1 VGTRNDDISLILAKA
16 KKQGFLPD
24 VSDSEV
30 DMLEI
35 EARKMFGSDSA
46 QFKPTEL
53 RKLQNLNS
61 TVSAMAVP
69 PTLTTGAVN
78 AASTITNA
86 VNFPYNTNKVNIYGG
101 IPRLRNTN
109 GINSY
114 QNGTVADTAANENPP
129 LFVEWITDAPVL
141 EWGAFGGATGSSVCY
156 RLKIDGQY
164 VNVTPQA
171 GPGSTGGKHRYK
183 VDNGSRAIRRYVL
196 ELSNIEF
203 CGIDIGPTD
212 SIWAPVKD
220 KALRALFVTDSYGE
234 GTGGNPL
241 TSWQYTTSRLLGWT
255 DVWSAPEGGTGYLNA
270 GPAGRKTFFDRLATD
285 VYPYAPEV
293 LVIAGGINDTV
304 SNNAGWTLAS
314 GLLEKA
320 ARTLYSEIAKNLPNT
335 RLYVVNTWYPLAPV
349 YAPIEDAHLAI
360 VSAATN
366 NSNVTALI
374 NPRGWITG
382 TGKVGSTTGS
392 GNADLFTTSDSIH
405 PTQAGHDFLGYN
417 VASAISATY

>member
-35 EARKMFGSDSA
+35 E
-46 QFKPTEL
+46 
-53 RKLQNLNS
+53 
-61 TVSAMAVP
+61 
-69 PTLTTGAVN
+69 
-78 AASTITNA
+78 
-86 VNFPYNTNKVNIYGG
+86 
-101 IPRLRNTN
+101 
-109 GINSY
+109 
-114 QNGTVADTAANENPP
+114 
-129 LFVEWITDAPVL
+129 
-141 EWGAFGGATGSSVCY
+141 
-156 RLKIDGQY
+156 
-164 VNVTPQA
+164 
-171 GPGSTGGKHRYK
+171 
-183 VDNGSRAIRRYVL
+183 
-196 ELSNIEF
+196 
-203 CGIDIGPTD
+203 
-212 SIWAPVKD
+212 
-220 KALRALFVTDSYGE
+220 
-234 GTGGNPL
+234 
-241 TSWQYTTSRLLGWT
+241 
-255 DVWSAPEGGTGYLNA
+255 
-270 GPAGRKTFFDRLATD
+270 
-285 VYPYAPEV
+285 
-293 LVIAGGINDTV
+293 
-304 SNNAGWTLAS
+304 
-314 GLLEKA
+314 